1 MAMTNS
7 RKREI
12 FLKLLNLET
21 LFGLGEISEFLMQPY
36 MNKFH
41 VWKSDKLNLTL
52 KLLLLLLLF
61 LFFEIILKHKILQCQ
76 ACNIDDR

>member
-12 FLKLLNLET
+12 VLKLLNLET

-41 VWKSDKLNLTL
+41 V
-52 KLLLLLLLF
+52 
-61 LFFEIILKHKILQCQ
+61 
-76 ACNIDDR
+76 

>member
-41 VWKSDKLNLTL
+41 V
-52 KLLLLLLLF
+52 
-61 LFFEIILKHKILQCQ
+61 
-76 ACNIDDR
+76 